1 MNNVIL
7 VSVWLC
13 VHDRMILD
21 HEIEY
26 IAGVSTDRDT
36 RCYQVRSKKG
46 SHVLMMTTD
55 RVVQLNAPSRRQP
68 SWLTVLFVLVWFHAV
83 VEEAKLESLAQ
94 GVQPQRCG

>member
-83 VEEAKLESLAQ
+83 VEEVKLESLAQ